1 MLSWKLDNNIISQ
14 KDLLLYYNPDMSDEE
29 LEMKLSGIMEE
40 NKTVANSKQ
49 PQSSFQRILNGA
61 SPTSS

>member
-14 KDLLLYYNPDMSDEE
+14 KDLLLYYNPDMSEE
-29 LEMKLSGIMEE
+29 DLEMKLSGIMQE
-40 NKTVANSKQ
+40 NQQLANSQQ

-61 SPTSS
+61 GPTSS